1 MIPPQ
6 DRKKFAGL
14 AATIRGAIL
23 ALGYS
28 VQDIE
33 AGRWSPSELESL
45 ATAMDKLAE
54 QLRAGAEVESD
65 LVVIDSVRAD
75 R

>member
-1 MIPPQ
+1 MTPA
-6 DRKKFAGL
+6 DRKKFAELG
-14 AATIRGAIL
+14 ATIRGAIL

-33 AGRWSPSELESL
+33 AGRWTPPELENL
-45 ATAMDKLAE
+45 ARSMDKLAE
-54 QLRAGAEVESD
+54 RLRASAAVESD
-65 LVVIDSVRAD
+65 QVVVDSVRAD